1 MHRLAAYMLFALLV
15 AFPFLVRRWRPAEQ
29 AALVAAWLGLLVGVA
44 QIVVAAAMVLALLP
58 GALRAA
64 HLAAGA
70 ALVAVLVVAAWLVAR
85 PSDVATAAPG
95 ER

>member
-1 MHRLAAYMLFALLV
+1 V
-15 AFPFLVRRWRPAEQ
+15 AFPFLVRRWRPAERT
-29 AALVAAWLGLLVGVA
+29 ALVAALLGLLLGVV
-44 QIVVAAAMVLALLP
+44 QIVVAAAMVLTLFP
-58 GALRAA
+58 GALRAT

-85 PSDVATAAPG
+85 PSDVATAALG